1 MAKVR
6 VIASPASPARKPAR
20 LVTSL
25 SCSTPRR
32 SCRHRTLAPLSFR
45 ARRTAGGRS
54 PNRRVVAGSR
64 ALRRRKRL
72 QPNLCYPRSEERGR
86 PSTWGTIVKITRED
100 VLRVA
105 DLAYLDLTDAE
116 LQTYRAQIDEILEY
130 VGKLNELDTANVEP
144 MAQVLADEQ
153 TADATLRED
162 LVVLCAVADD
172 VLQHA
177 PDPEPPYFRVPK
189 VIERS

>member
-1 MAKVR
+1 M
-6 VIASPASPARKPAR
+6 
-20 LVTSL
+20 
-25 SCSTPRR
+25 
-32 SCRHRTLAPLSFR
+32 
-45 ARRTAGGRS
+45 
-54 PNRRVVAGSR
+54 
-64 ALRRRKRL
+64 
-72 QPNLCYPRSEERGR
+72 
-86 PSTWGTIVKITRED
+86 KITRED

-144 MAQVLADEQ
+144 MAQVLADDQ

-162 LVVLCAVADD
+162 LVVPCAVADD

>member
-1 MAKVR
+1 
-6 VIASPASPARKPAR
+6 
-20 LVTSL
+20 
-25 SCSTPRR
+25 
-32 SCRHRTLAPLSFR
+32 
-45 ARRTAGGRS
+45 
-54 PNRRVVAGSR
+54 
-64 ALRRRKRL
+64 
-72 QPNLCYPRSEERGR
+72 
-86 PSTWGTIVKITRED
+86 VKITRED

-116 LQTYRAQIDEILEY
+116 LQTYRAQLDEILEY

-144 MAQVLADEQ
+144 MAQVLTDDQ

-162 LVVLCAVADD
+162 LVVPCAVADD